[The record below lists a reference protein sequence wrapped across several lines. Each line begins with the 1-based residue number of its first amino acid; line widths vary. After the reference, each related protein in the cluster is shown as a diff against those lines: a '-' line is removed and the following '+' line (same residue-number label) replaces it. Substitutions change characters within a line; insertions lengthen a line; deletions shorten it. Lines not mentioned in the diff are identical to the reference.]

1 MTLFE
6 IDKALADFE
15 FEVDEET
22 GEILNA
28 SDLDELKMAREDKIE
43 NIGLYIKNLEAEK
56 EAVKR
61 EKDNFAD
68 REKRLG
74 KKIDSLK
81 KYLTYALD
89 GQKFSTPKVAVSF
102 RKSESV
108 LVKDKYLIPDN
119 YMNISVVREPNKTA
133 IKNALKRGEEIMG
146 VELLEKQNVSIK

>member
-1 MTLFE
+1 MTLYE

-15 FEVDEET
+15 FEIDEDT

-28 SDLDELKMAREDKIE
+28 ADLDELNLARDQKIE

-56 EAVKR
+56 EAVKH

-68 REKRLG
+68 RKKRLE
-74 KKIDSLK
+74 KKIESLK
-81 KYLTYALD
+81 GYLTYALD

-108 LVKDKYLIPDN
+108 LVKDEYLIPDE
-119 YMNISVVREPNKTA
+119 YCDFTVMRKPNKKN
-133 IKNALKRGEEIMG
+133 IKDALKHGKELMG
-146 VELLEKQNVSIK
+146 VELVEKSNVQIK